1 MPRTGADAVN
11 ANIRQA
17 LDWGLLAPLHLTAR
31 TVADG
36 VYAGIH
42 RSPKRGAGI
51 EFGGHRNYVPGDDL
65 RWLDRHALMR
75 HTRLLVRE
83 FETETDRTLRL
94 VVDASQSMA
103 FRSAEAPGA
112 KLAYAAVLAA
122 ALARIALGSGDP
134 VALDWL
140 GGHDCRAL
148 PGMAGREAFDRIVG
162 ALEDAI
168 PGGDLTRD
176 PAAVQRSLLPVV
188 RHARRGSIVVL
199 LSDLLDL
206 PRTAP
211 ERLAA
216 LATHGRTVIAVRVL
230 DPVEATFPFEGPVR
244 LRASEGNALVE
255 TDGAAAREGYLA
267 ALERIAGS
275 LEDALVPRGGKV
287 VRAVTSDDAVVVVR
301 TILAAAGG
309 EAA

>member
-1 MPRTGADAVN
+1 MN
-11 ANIRQA
+11 AEIRQA

-36 VYAGIH
+36 VYAGTH

-94 VVDASQSMA
+94 VVDASRSMT

-140 GGHDCRAL
+140 GGRRCRAL
-148 PGMAGREAFDRIVG
+148 PGTSGREAFDRIVG
-162 ALEDAI
+162 ALEDAT
-168 PGGDLTRD
+168 PGGDLTND
-176 PAAVQRSLLPVV
+176 PGVVERSLLPVV

-211 ERLAA
+211 DRLAA
-216 LATHGRTVIAVRVL
+216 LATHGRTVVAVRVL

-244 LRASEGNALVE
+244 LRASEGSLVVE
-255 TDGAAAREGYLA
+255 TDGAAARAGYLA
-267 ALERIAGS
+267 ALERIAAS
-275 LEDALVPRGGKV
+275 LEDTLVPRGGKV
-287 VRAVTSDDAVVVVR
+287 IRAVTSDDPVAAVR
-301 TILAAAGG
+301 RILAAAGG

>member
-1 MPRTGADAVN
+1 VN
-11 ANIRQA
+11 AEIRQA

-36 VYAGIH
+36 VYAGVH

-94 VVDASQSMA
+94 VLDATRSMS

-112 KLAYAAVLAA
+112 KLAYAAVVAA
-122 ALARIALGSGDP
+122 ALARIALASGDP

-140 GGHDCRAL
+140 GGRDCRAL
-148 PGMAGREAFDRIVG
+148 PGTAGREAFDRIVG
-162 ALEDAI
+162 ALQDAT
-168 PGGDLTRD
+168 PGGDLTSD
-176 PAAVQRSLLPVV
+176 PAVVERSLLPVA

-206 PRTAP
+206 PRAAP

-216 LATHGRTVIAVRVL
+216 LATHRRTVVAVRVL

-244 LRASEGNALVE
+244 LRSSEGSVLVE

-267 ALERIAGS
+267 ALEGIAAE
-275 LEDALVPRGGKV
+275 LEDTLVPRGGKV
-287 VRAVTSDDAVVVVR
+287 VRAVTTDDPVAVVR
-301 TILAAAGG
+301 SILAAAGG

>member
-1 MPRTGADAVN
+1 MNTE
-11 ANIRQA
+11 IRGA

-94 VVDASQSMA
+94 VIDASRSMS
-103 FRSAEAPGA
+103 FRSSEAPGA
-112 KLAYAAVLAA
+112 KLAYAAVLSA
-122 ALARIALGSGDP
+122 ALARIALASGDP

-140 GGHDCRAL
+140 GGRDCRAL
-148 PGMAGREAFDRIVG
+148 PGTAGREAFDRIVG
-162 ALEDAI
+162 ALEDAR
-168 PGGDLTRD
+168 PGGDLTND
-176 PAAVQRSLLPVV
+176 PGAVERSLLPVV
-188 RHARRGSIVVL
+188 RHARRGAIVVL

-206 PRTAP
+206 PQAAP

-216 LATHGRTVIAVRVL
+216 LATRGRTVIAVRVL
-230 DPVEATFPFEGPVR
+230 DPVETTFPFEGPVR
-244 LRASEGNALVE
+244 LRSSEGDVLIE
-255 TDGAAAREGYLA
+255 TDGAAAREGYLT
-267 ALERIAGS
+267 ALEGIAAS
-275 LEDALVPRGGKV
+275 LEDALVPRGGRV
-287 VRAVTSDDAVVVVR
+287 VRAVTTDNPVAVVRAV
-301 TILAAAGG
+301 LAAAGG